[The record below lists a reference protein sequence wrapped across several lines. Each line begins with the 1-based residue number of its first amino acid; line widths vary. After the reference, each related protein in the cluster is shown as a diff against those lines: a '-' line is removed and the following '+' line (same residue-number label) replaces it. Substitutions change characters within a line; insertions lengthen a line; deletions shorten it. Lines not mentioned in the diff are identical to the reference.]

1 MFYNIFLAR
10 KDLEAF
16 EVQFSKFF
24 NGRKKMFYNKRL
36 NKLMQKTQSLSN
48 VENKLQSNFY
58 DDFNKNWDFYLSN
71 DKRDFEEYNES
82 YNKNYSEIYKE
93 NFSYLKMLAEINYIR
108 INFLTS
114 IIAMFASSIAAIIA
128 VIALF
133 A

>member
-1 MFYNIFLAR
+1 MTTWHVYALTIQCTQ
-10 KDLEAF
+10 K
-16 EVQFSKFF
+16 SSY
-24 NGRKKMFYNKRL
+24 GR
-36 NKLMQKTQSLSN
+36 
-48 VENKLQSNFY
+48 
-58 DDFNKNWDFYLSN
+58 FYLSN
-71 DKRDFEEYNES
+71 DKSDFEEYNES

-128 VIALF
+128 IIALF